1 MNKDKSLN
9 IAILTISDTREKEN
23 DKSGKMLRSC
33 IDPSVHNVQDYLI
46 CKDDK
51 YQIREII
58 SKWIN
63 TENFHVIITTGG
75 TGITGRDGTPEAVIP
90 LFDKKIDGFGEL
102 FRYISYDKIKT
113 SALQSRACAGVSNA
127 TYIFCLPGSPS
138 ACKDAWSSIITFQLS
153 STHKPCNLVELI
165 DRLK

>member
-23 DKSGKMLRSC
+23 DKSGKMLKSC
-33 IDPSVHNVQDYLI
+33 IDPSVHNFKDYLI

-63 TENFHVIITTGG
+63 TENIHVIITTGG

-90 LFDKKIDGFGEL
+90 LFDKEIDGFGEL

-138 ACKDAWSSIITFQLS
+138 ACKDAWSSIIRFKLS
-153 STHKPCNLVELI
+153 
-165 DRLK
+165 

>member
-23 DKSGKMLRSC
+23 DKSGKMLKSC

-46 CKDDK
+46 CNDDK

-63 TENFHVIITTGG
+63 TENIHVIITTGG

-90 LFDKKIDGFGEL
+90 LFDKEIDGFGEL

>member
-23 DKSGKMLRSC
+23 DKSGKMLKSC

-63 TENFHVIITTGG
+63 TENIHVIITTGG

-90 LFDKKIDGFGEL
+90 LFDKEIDGFGEL

-113 SALQSRACAGVSNA
+113 SALQSRACAE
-127 TYIFCLPGSPS
+127 YQMQRIFFAYQVHHQHVKMHGHQSLHFNYHQH
-138 ACKDAWSSIITFQLS
+138 TN
-153 STHKPCNLVELI
+153 PCNLVELI